1 MLPPLS
7 LQSRFKHSPL
17 QNTMKVHFV
26 AVICLL
32 ASVSFSHAQT
42 DPKATEILKSVSVKY
57 KSYTSIK
64 ATFSLNRLDQ
74 KTRKNEKFEGALTLS
89 GTKFTFSLA
98 DQQVISDGKTNWT
111 YLKEANEV
119 QVSDQVSAEGSITP
133 SNIFTLYEKGFKTKF
148 LGEQVQ
154 AGIPTQTIELTP
166 EDTKKSFFKIVLT
179 IDKNGKYVK
188 EAKIF
193 EKNGAIT
200 TYSILKF
207 TPNASL
213 PADQFTFNKDKY
225 PGAEIVD
232 LR

>member
-1 MLPPLS
+1 MKS
-7 LQSRFKHSPL
+7 LVSI
-17 QNTMKVHFV
+17 
-26 AVICLL
+26 VILLL
-32 ASVSFSHAQT
+32 ATGSSGYSQN
-42 DPKATEILKSVSVKY
+42 DPKATEILKSVSAKY
-57 KSYTSIK
+57 KSYSTIK

-74 KTRKNEKFEGALTLS
+74 KTRKNEKFEGAITLNGS
-89 GTKFTFSLA
+89 KYTFSLA

-119 QVSDQVSAEGSITP
+119 QVSDQVPSEGAITP

-154 AGIPTQTIELTP
+154 AGIPSQLIELTP
-166 EDTKKSFFKIVLT
+166 EDNKKAFFKIVLT
-179 IDKNGKYVK
+179 IDKNAKYVR

-193 EKNGAIT
+193 EKSGAIT

-207 TPNASL
+207 TPNVTL
-213 PADQFTFNKDKY
+213 PADQFSFNKEKY

>member
-1 MLPPLS
+1 MKS
-7 LQSRFKHSPL
+7 LVSI
-17 QNTMKVHFV
+17 
-26 AVICLL
+26 VILLL
-32 ASVSFSHAQT
+32 ATGSSGYSQN

-57 KSYTSIK
+57 KSYSTIK

-74 KTRKNEKFEGALTLS
+74 KTRKNEKFEGAITLNGS
-89 GTKFTFSLA
+89 KYTFSLA

-119 QVSDQVSAEGSITP
+119 QVSDQVPSEGAITP

-154 AGIPTQTIELTP
+154 AGIPSQLIELTP
-166 EDTKKSFFKIVLT
+166 EDNKKAFFKIVLT
-179 IDKNGKYVK
+179 IDKNAKYVR

-193 EKNGAIT
+193 EKSGAIT

-207 TPNASL
+207 TPNVTL
-213 PADQFTFNKDKY
+213 PADQFSFNKEKY

>member
-1 MLPPLS
+1 MTVSVSLS
-7 LQSRFKHSPL
+7 DYSTPTTSHSP
-17 QNTMKVHFV
+17 MKFLV
-26 AVICLL
+26 AVVICLL
-32 ASVSFSHAQT
+32 AYGPESLAQK
-42 DPKATEILKSVSVKY
+42 DPKSSEILKSVSAKY
-57 KSYTSIK
+57 KSYSTIK
-64 ATFSLNRLDQ
+64 ASFSLNRLDQ
-74 KTRKNEKFEGALTLS
+74 KTRKNEKFEGAITLS
-89 GTKFTFSLA
+89 GSKYTFSLA
-98 DQQVISDGKTNWT
+98 DQQVICDGKTNWT

-119 QVSDQVSAEGSITP
+119 QVSDQVSTEGSITP

-154 AGIPTQTIELTP
+154 AGTASQMIELTP
-166 EDTKKSFFKIVLT
+166 EDNKKAFFKIVLT

-193 EKNGAIT
+193 EKSGAIT

-207 TPNASL
+207 TPNVTL
-213 PADQFTFNKDKY
+213 PSDHFSFNKDKY